1 LILLYPVN
9 PVQNSFPQKNSKG
22 KNIMKSISNKKIMP
36 GVKER
41 IILKATELFYAR
53 GIHNTGINQI
63 IKESKVAKASFY
75 QHFPSKDDLVHECI
89 EIYGNRISDRIRSMS
104 ESSTDLK
111 DFAITWISSIR
122 KKIEANPLY
131 NGCPVANA
139 AFSLLNNYD
148 KKYQEAFAGIIESWT
163 AVLNNFLKDLQN
175 NKKIPTD
182 INTENLARR
191 IIHLYEGSVT
201 MWKLTGDDNYF
212 NELILISQEV
222 SHGDKI

>member
-1 LILLYPVN
+1 MINIKLI
-9 PVQNSFPQKNSKG
+9 G
-22 KNIMKSISNKKIMP
+22 KKTMKP

-41 IILKATELFYAR
+41 IILKATELFYAQ

-63 IKESKVAKASFY
+63 IGQSEVAKASFY

-89 EIYGNRISDRIRSMS
+89 KIYGNRISDRIRSMS
-104 ESSTDLK
+104 QSSTDLK

-122 KKIEANPLY
+122 EKIEANPLY

-148 KKYQEAFAGIIESWT
+148 KKHQEAFAAIIASWT
-163 AVLNNFLKDLQN
+163 AILNDYLKDLQN
-175 NKKIPTD
+175 NKKIPDD
-182 INTENLARR
+182 INTENLAKR

-222 SHGDKI
+222 SDGKKFSR